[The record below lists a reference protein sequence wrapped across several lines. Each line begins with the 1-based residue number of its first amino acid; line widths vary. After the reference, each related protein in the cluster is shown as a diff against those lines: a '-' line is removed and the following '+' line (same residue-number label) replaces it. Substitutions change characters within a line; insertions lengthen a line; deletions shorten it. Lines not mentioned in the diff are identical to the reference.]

1 MSSRVRIILGGYLEM
16 KKGRIGLLRV
26 EHMWENSFMDV
37 VHFLNA
43 DILKMPNGIGASYE
57 IIYRNTI

>member
-1 MSSRVRIILGGYLEM
+1 MQ
-16 KKGRIGLLRV
+16 
-26 EHMWENSFMDV
+26 ENSSMDV